1 MSDEN
6 ELRRSQAKTPEQKF
20 LQTLIQQYHYA
31 PRIAETL
38 LAEAQ
43 ECLLGKADQLKP
55 GQMRVI
61 LARRNSRPGRAL
73 GEIAT
78 TEVIWTVD
86 GGMEDRVALRKQ
98 GSGAL
103 RQMRIQRLLDEALEQ
118 GAVATQED
126 LAQALRTSLRTIKRD
141 FAELQAGGVN
151 LPSRGYLHGVGRGQT
166 HKAQIIRRWLQGETY
181 DQIEKHTR
189 HTASA
194 IQRYLQAF
202 VQVVRLQRQGFE
214 NSQIALLLQMGLPLV
229 QDYLDVYRQNQTPA
243 CLERLENQLQRFSQ
257 TEQAQKGA
265 I

>member
-31 PRIAETL
+31 PRIAETIL
-38 LAEAQ
+38 VEAQ
-43 ECLLGKADQLKP
+43 ECLLGKTDQLMP
-55 GQMRVI
+55 GQVRVI
-61 LARRNSRPGRAL
+61 LARRDSKPGRTL

-78 TEVIWTVD
+78 TEVFWTVD
-86 GGMEDRVALRKQ
+86 GGMEDQVTLQKQ
-98 GSGAL
+98 DSRAL

-141 FAELQAGGVN
+141 FAELQAQGVS

-181 DQIEKHTR
+181 DQLEKRTR

-194 IQRYLQAF
+194 IKRYLRTF
-202 VQVVRLQRQGFE
+202 IQVVQLQRQGFE
-214 NSQIALLLQMGLPLV
+214 NSQIALLLQIGLPLV
-229 QDYLDVYRQNQTPA
+229 QDYLEVYSQNQTPA
-243 CLERLENQLQRFSQ
+243 CLERLENQLLRFSQ
-257 TEQAQKGA
+257 TQQAQKGA